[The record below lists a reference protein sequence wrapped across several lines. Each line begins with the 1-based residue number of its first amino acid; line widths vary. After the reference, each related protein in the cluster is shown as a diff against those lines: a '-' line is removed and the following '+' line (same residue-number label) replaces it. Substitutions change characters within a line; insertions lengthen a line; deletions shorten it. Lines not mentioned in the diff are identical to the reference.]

1 MSYRSISPRGLVRRA
16 SLATRAGAL
25 APLAAAALAAPPLAG
40 PAAAQDG
47 VTFTYRVQSSA
58 RGTREQPSPAMLA
71 TVRVAGPNARVD
83 VREGGAPGVKDG
95 AYVLLRGAER
105 TVVIVSPKD
114 KAAMVVGADGLGAGV
129 GAATNNAVVK
139 VSMRDA
145 KFDYEDAGA
154 GERIL
159 GLATRHVRLR
169 WSGATEVRVLGRTN
183 STSEANVGE
192 AWIATS
198 VPGVSADALGAWSR
212 AFGAGLR
219 RGNPDLARQ
228 MEDYDRRFG
237 GGLTLRSVV
246 VGTRT
251 DEKGK
256 VTVDTTRMEI
266 TDLAKGRID
275 PALFDIPPG
284 YEVAD
289 MRQVAA
295 AMDSSRKASGLD
307 TVDVG
312 KAMRDGAKDAGTG
325 AAVEA
330 VKGKLGGLLRK
341 KKP

>member
-1 MSYRSISPRGLVRRA
+1 
-16 SLATRAGAL
+16 
-25 APLAAAALAAPPLAG
+25 
-40 PAAAQDG
+40 
-47 VTFTYRVQSSA
+47 
-58 RGTREQPSPAMLA
+58 
-71 TVRVAGPNARVD
+71 
-83 VREGGAPGVKDG
+83 VKDG
-95 AYVLLRGAER
+95 GYILLRGAER
-105 TVVIVSPKD
+105 TMVIVSPKD
-114 KAAMVVGADGLGAGV
+114 KAAMVVGAEGLGAGA
-129 GAATNNAVVK
+129 GAMTNNAVVK

-145 KFDYEDAGA
+145 KFDFEDVGA

-159 GLATRHVRLR
+159 GLPTRHVRMR
-169 WSGATEVRVLGRTN
+169 WSGATDVRVLGRTN
-183 STSEANVGE
+183 STTEANVGE

-198 VPGVSADALGAWSR
+198 VAGVNAEALGAWSR

-219 RGNPDLARQ
+219 RANPDLARQ
-228 MEDYDRRFG
+228 MEDYDKRYG
-237 GGLTLRSVV
+237 SGLALRNVV
-246 VGTRT
+246 VSTRT

-266 TDLAKGRID
+266 TELARGRID

-284 YEVAD
+284 YEIAD

-295 AMDSSRKASGLD
+295 AMDSARKANGLD

-312 KAMRDGAKDAGTG
+312 KSMKDGAKDAGKD